1 MYRFLALAMAKQI
14 RELDVDGFGI
24 IPKRR
29 FHYKKETLNNVVF
42 DDVRTN
48 LRAYALHAKYGDV
61 WGL

>member
-1 MYRFLALAMAKQI
+1 MAKQI